1 MFIDPNSA
9 PSWNSTPNSLR
20 ISLSFDSEHRTRS
33 VSWMKIEP
41 FSGFNNPMIDFSST
55 DLPVPDGP
63 SSTLIA
69 PAGSVNVTSD
79 QMFELPNDFERFLI
93 PTSTPLM
100 RVPPGLVSDLVATD
114 QPLLGLVLCAEQRR
128 KPSTSRASHRQRRG
142 RSEVTG
148 RVTQV

>member
-63 SSTLIA
+63 SSTLIS
-69 PAGSVNVTSD
+69 PAGSVSVTSD

-93 PTSTPLM
+93 PTSTPPIDVSSWPGVRPR
-100 RVPPGLVSDLVATD
+100 RVEPPVAGLPRGAGKR
-114 QPLLGLVLCAEQRR
+114 PGPRR
-128 KPSTSRASHRQRRG
+128 VGHHIDNDGRG
-142 RSEVTG
+142 R
-148 RVTQV
+148 RLLDR